1 MLATRQ
7 GMSSKEMERVV
18 AQRVANAIEAIVIYE
33 TKTRMA
39 RDLMNQ
45 VIREEATVGKNVSN
59 KRKWGSDQGRNFD
72 QQQSRRI
79 EMVRAHATRAGNKKA
94 YVGNLTYCNKCKLHH
109 IGPCIVKCGNYKRV
123 GHMKKYYRTSA
134 PATIKR
140 APIGNQKPVVTYF
153 GCGAQGHF
161 KSKYPRLKNQNH
173 DNQKGEERKTRKN
186 SKVIKDFTDA

>member
-79 EMVRAHATRAGNKKA
+79 EMVRAYATGQPKQECES
-94 YVGNLTYCNKCKLHH
+94 G
-109 IGPCIVKCGNYKRV
+109 
-123 GHMKKYYRTSA
+123 
-134 PATIKR
+134 
-140 APIGNQKPVVTYF
+140 
-153 GCGAQGHF
+153 
-161 KSKYPRLKNQNH
+161 
-173 DNQKGEERKTRKN
+173 
-186 SKVIKDFTDA
+186 